1 MESNT
6 SNVVYKNNKLFKL
19 AKKRAAFKYNLLSF
33 ILVNIVI
40 WSIWFTTFKNTSDN
54 KWPWP
59 LWPML
64 MWGIAICYTYLHT
77 YFPKNYLAGK
87 EYENLKNKQS

>member
-6 SNVVYKNNKLFKL
+6 INVVQEDEKLYKI

-33 ILVNIVI
+33 ILVNIFI
-40 WSIWFTTFKNTSDN
+40 WSLWLFYFKNKGN
-54 KWPWP
+54 NLMPWP

-64 MWGIAICYTYLHT
+64 MWGIAICYNYIKTYL
-77 YFPKNYLAGK
+77 PKNALALK
-87 EYENLKNKQS
+87 EYQKLKIKQQ